1 VGGLRRALLGLQRR
15 RSRGHAPPLE
25 NLPRSDPRGAGLFSR
40 RRCLLEV
47 TGGRGTTRPSR
58 RAPSNNESSDL
69 LCGSFNASSTIPVH
83 GAGPWVIVETP
94 TRHHPRRRGRPI
106 PRRLLLGWSERV
118 RIRQRLR
125 AHICAGS
132 GRTPGATPKKQRR
145 HHART
150 RRGFFGN
157 PRLFCAPTSTSKEE
171 PGRCAAAKLFTRDE
185 ARPRRQ
191 YRQAAG
197 AACASDQGPPHFRRA
212 SSIDSSRSGGRLKG
226 LICPINAIWSRR
238 RIRPFKRART

>member
-1 VGGLRRALLGLQRR
+1 M
-15 RSRGHAPPLE
+15 S
-25 NLPRSDPRGAGLFSR
+25 SR
-40 RRCLLEV
+40 RFPPPWSVGEGAPLSEV
-47 TGGRGTTRPSR
+47 GR
-58 RAPSNNESSDL
+58 
-69 LCGSFNASSTIPVH
+69 FNASSTIPVH

-94 TRHHPRRRGRPI
+94 TRHHTRRRGRPI

-171 PGRCAAAKLFTRDE
+171 PGSVRGGQAVH
-185 ARPRRQ
+185 PRRGPASPSISSSCRSRLRLRSRPTPLSACVLN
-191 YRQAAG
+191 RQ
-197 AACASDQGPPHFRRA
+197 FEIRR
-212 SSIDSSRSGGRLKG
+212 
-226 LICPINAIWSRR
+226 
-238 RIRPFKRART
+238 

>member
-1 VGGLRRALLGLQRR
+1 MARDRDYRR
-15 RSRGHAPPLE
+15 RGRPGTSNRASLRC
-25 NLPRSDPRGAGLFSR
+25 LASASR
-40 RRCLLEV
+40 RP
-47 TGGRGTTRPSR
+47 GPSAKAR
-58 RAPSNNESSDL
+58 RFRKWVALTLRQPYQCMVPAHGSS
-69 LCGSFNASSTIPVH
+69 F
-83 GAGPWVIVETP
+83 ETP
-94 TRHHPRRRGRPI
+94 TRHHTRRRGRPI

-150 RRGFFGN
+150 RRGFFKN

-171 PGRCAAAKLFTRDE
+171 PGSVRGGQAVLDE

>member
-1 VGGLRRALLGLQRR
+1 MARDRDYWRRGRPGTRAALRCLA
-15 RSRGHAPPLE
+15 A
-25 NLPRSDPRGAGLFSR
+25 ASR
-40 RRCLLEV
+40 RP
-47 TGGRGTTRPSR
+47 GPSAKAR
-58 RAPSNNESSDL
+58 RFRKWVALTLRQPYQCMVPAHGSS
-69 LCGSFNASSTIPVH
+69 F
-83 GAGPWVIVETP
+83 ETP
-94 TRHHPRRRGRPI
+94 TRHHTRRRGRPF

-125 AHICAGS
+125 ARICAGS

-150 RRGFFGN
+150 RRGFFKN

>member
-1 VGGLRRALLGLQRR
+1 MA
-15 RSRGHAPPLE
+15 
-25 NLPRSDPRGAGLFSR
+25 
-40 RRCLLEV
+40 
-47 TGGRGTTRPSR
+47 TRQTR
-58 RAPSNNESSDL
+58 NESSSQMSSRRFPPPWSVGEGAPL
-69 LCGSFNASSTIPVH
+69 SEVGRFNASSTIPVH

-94 TRHHPRRRGRPI
+94 TRHHTRRRGRPI

-150 RRGFFGN
+150 RRGFFKN

-171 PGRCAAAKLFTRDE
+171 PGRCAAAKLFSTRPGLAVNIVKLPE
-185 ARPRRQ
+185 PPAPPIKARPTFGVRPQSTVRD
-191 YRQAAG
+191 QAVG
-197 AACASDQGPPHFRRA
+197 
-212 SSIDSSRSGGRLKG
+212 
-226 LICPINAIWSRR
+226 
-238 RIRPFKRART
+238 

>member
-1 VGGLRRALLGLQRR
+1 MARDRDYWRRGRPGTRAALRCLA
-15 RSRGHAPPLE
+15 A
-25 NLPRSDPRGAGLFSR
+25 ASR
-40 RRCLLEV
+40 RP
-47 TGGRGTTRPSR
+47 GPSPKAR
-58 RAPSNNESSDL
+58 RFRKWVALTLRQPYQ
-69 LCGSFNASSTIPVH
+69 CMVP
-83 GAGPWVIVETP
+83 GPWVIVETP
-94 TRHHPRRRGRPI
+94 TRHHTRRRGRPI
-106 PRRLLLGWSERV
+106 PRRLLLGWSERL

-171 PGRCAAAKLFTRDE
+171 PGRCAAKLLTRDE

-197 AACASDQGPPHFRRA
+197 AACASDQGPPHFRR
-212 SSIDSSRSGGRLKG
+212 
-226 LICPINAIWSRR
+226 
-238 RIRPFKRART
+238 RPQSTVRDQAVTAL